1 MKRLIRLFALAIGLS
16 QGSIAQAAWTLIG
29 RTDIFRIYVEDK
41 QITRS
46 GDFAL
51 ILQLTDYTVA
61 QWVDPRTAIG
71 SIRHQIEFD
80 CRQRLVRILSA
91 AAFSE
96 QMEAG
101 SLIASEKLTN
111 PEWTQIDPES
121 TAEKVEKFACRKE

>member
-71 SIRHQIEFD
+71 SIRHQVEFD

-91 AAFSE
+91 TAFSE
-96 QMEAG
+96 QMEAE
-101 SLIASEKLTN
+101 A
-111 PEWTQIDPES
+111 
-121 TAEKVEKFACRKE
+121 

>member
-1 MKRLIRLFALAIGLS
+1 MMSLIRLFALTFGIFQFG
-16 QGSIAQAAWTLIG
+16 IAHATWTLIG
-29 RTDIFRIYVEDK
+29 RTDIFRVYVEDK

-46 GDFAL
+46 GDFAM
-51 ILQLTDYTVA
+51 ISQLTDYTVA

-71 SIRHQIEFD
+71 SIRHQVEFD

-91 AAFSE
+91 TAFSE

-101 SLIASEKLTN
+101 SLVASEKLAD

-121 TAEKVEKFACRKE
+121 TAEKVEKFACGKE